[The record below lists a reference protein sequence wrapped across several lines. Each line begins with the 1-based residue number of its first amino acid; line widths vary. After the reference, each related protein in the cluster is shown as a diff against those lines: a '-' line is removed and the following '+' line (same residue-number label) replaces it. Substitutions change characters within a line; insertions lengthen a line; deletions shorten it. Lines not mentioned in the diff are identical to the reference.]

1 MPRWQ
6 LSGPNGRIM
15 HYYTLEHYRMS
26 FPSWRYANIC
36 DKLLPPLIAEG
47 CGQFKTC
54 TACLD
59 SGSCG
64 WCNNGTGACLVA
76 STFGPTR
83 DPCMPTNW
91 YPITCPT
98 FLSGFPLFYIIG
110 VGCAAGLMIIIVVTM
125 ICCRCIGCG
134 VHPADGKSRIYHG
147 RMTPRRQL
155 ELTACI
161 LMVFRRFFL
170 QMFSCLQMVG
180 AGAAGGAIAYMFISG
195 GTLPDFTT
203 QPIWMSVAISGCA
216 VILIASILYY
226 IGLCVINSRKRQVH
240 CLPSV
245 VFIS

>member
-1 MPRWQ
+1 
-6 LSGPNGRIM
+6 
-15 HYYTLEHYRMS
+15 
-26 FPSWRYANIC
+26 
-36 DKLLPPLIAEG
+36 
-47 CGQFKTC
+47 
-54 TACLD
+54 
-59 SGSCG
+59 
-64 WCNNGTGACLVA
+64 
-76 STFGPTR
+76 
-83 DPCMPTNW
+83 MPTNW

-161 LMVFRRFFL
+161 LM
-170 QMFSCLQMVG
+170 MVG

-226 IGLCVINSRKRQVH
+226 IGLCVINPRKRQVH

-245 VFIS
+245 AAVVAFLGIGAHIATVGLISDDAARFAMMLLITARPIVGYCLWVGMLFGIVNGTLFIMTQITAPKPAVIGTDQLHHIPFAEMKA